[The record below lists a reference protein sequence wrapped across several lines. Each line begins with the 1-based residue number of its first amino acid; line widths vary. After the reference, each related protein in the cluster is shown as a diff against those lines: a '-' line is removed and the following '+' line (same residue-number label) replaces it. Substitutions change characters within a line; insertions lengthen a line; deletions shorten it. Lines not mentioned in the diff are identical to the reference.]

1 MPSREFVILIIFQGD
16 KTIHEDPGLFDIWTV
31 NKNGKT
37 LVTIQ
42 NNTTEEHIF
51 EDLPIKVMSTKAP
64 YIIIRAEE
72 AS

>member
-1 MPSREFVILIIFQGD
+1 MPWRECVILIIFQGD
-16 KTIHEDPGLFDIWTV
+16 KTIHEDPGFFDIWTV

-42 NNTTEEHIF
+42 DITTKEHLF

-64 YIIIRAEE
+64 YITIRAEE
-72 AS
+72 TS

>member
-1 MPSREFVILIIFQGD
+1 MPSRDCVILIILQGD
-16 KTIHEDPGLFDIWTV
+16 KIIHEEPGCFDIWTV

-42 NNTTEEHIF
+42 NTTTEEYIF
-51 EDLPIKVMSTKAP
+51 EDLPIRVMSIKAP
-64 YIIIRAEE
+64 YVTIRAEE

>member
-16 KTIHEDPGLFDIWTV
+16 KTIHEDPGCFDIWTV

-37 LVTIQ
+37 LVTIR
-42 NNTTEEHIF
+42 NTTTEEYIF
-51 EDLPIKVMSTKAP
+51 ENLPIKVMSTKAP
-64 YIIIRAEE
+64 YITIRAEE

>member
-1 MPSREFVILIIFQGD
+1 MPSMDCIILIILQGD
-16 KTIHEDPGLFDIWTV
+16 KVIYEGPGFFDIWTV

-42 NNTTEEHIF
+42 HNTTEEYIF
-51 EDLPIKVMSTKAP
+51 EDLPIRVMSIKAP
-64 YIIIRAEE
+64 YVTIRAEE

>member
-1 MPSREFVILIIFQGD
+1 MSSIECTILIIFQGD
-16 KTIHEDPGLFDIWTV
+16 KTIHEGPGFFDIWTV

-42 NNTTEEHIF
+42 NTITEEHIF

-64 YIIIRAEE
+64 YVTIRAEE

>member
-1 MPSREFVILIIFQGD
+1 MPSIDCIILIIFQGD
-16 KTIHEDPGLFDIWTV
+16 KTIHEGPGFFDIWTI

-42 NNTTEEHIF
+42 NTITEEYIF

-64 YIIIRAEE
+64 YVTIRAEE

>member
-16 KTIHEDPGLFDIWTV
+16 KTIHEGPGCFDIWTV

-64 YIIIRAEE
+64 YITIRAEE

>member
-1 MPSREFVILIIFQGD
+1 MPSREFIILIIFQGD
-16 KTIHEDPGLFDIWTV
+16 KTIHEEPGLFDIWTV

-42 NNTTEEHIF
+42 DITTEEHIF

-64 YIIIRAEE
+64 YITIRAEE
-72 AS
+72 TS

>member
-1 MPSREFVILIIFQGD
+1 MPSIECIILIIFQGD
-16 KTIHEDPGLFDIWTV
+16 KTIHEGPGFFDIWTV

-42 NNTTEEHIF
+42 NTITEEYIF

-64 YIIIRAEE
+64 YITIRAEE

>member
-1 MPSREFVILIIFQGD
+1 MPSREFIILIIFQGD
-16 KTIHEDPGLFDIWTV
+16 KTIHKGPGCFDIWTV

-42 NNTTEEHIF
+42 NTTTEEYIF
-51 EDLPIKVMSTKAP
+51 EDLPIKVMSTKVP
-64 YIIIRAEE
+64 YITIRAEE

>member
-1 MPSREFVILIIFQGD
+1 MPSIECVILIILQGD
-16 KTIHEDPGLFDIWTV
+16 KVIHEAPGFFDIWTYT
-31 NKNGKT
+31 KNGKT

-42 NNTTEEHIF
+42 RSRAEEYIV

-64 YIIIRAEE
+64 YITIRAEE

>member
-1 MPSREFVILIIFQGD
+1 MPPLECTILIIFQGD
-16 KTIHEDPGLFDIWTV
+16 KIIHEDPGFFDIWTV

-37 LVTIQ
+37 LATIL
-42 NNTTEEHIF
+42 NTTTEEYIF

-64 YIIIRAEE
+64 YVTIRAEE

>member
-1 MPSREFVILIIFQGD
+1 MPSIDCIILIIFQGD
-16 KTIHEDPGLFDIWTV
+16 KTIHEGPGFFDIWTV

-37 LVTIQ
+37 LVAIQ
-42 NNTTEEHIF
+42 NSATKEYLF

-64 YIIIRAEE
+64 YVTIRAEE